1 MTPKSAAAGSALSLP
16 VIQTRELNEKPCVDN
31 ILLIVPQNGYYTGF
45 QGLVQTEPLGIE
57 YVAGAVSH
65 LAKNVQIHD
74 DRVRPGGWRDKAA
87 KHPPDIV
94 GIGCQYTADVPVVKR
109 LVREVRELV
118 GPDVPIIIGGHHIG
132 LRPSDV
138 YAPEVT
144 AIVRGPGEIPFQN
157 IVRAWG
163 TKRSLAGVRDI
174 WYRDA
179 DGGYVANVDP
189 IKISPHFQYKS
200 ARMDE
205 RPAPRRDLVEEF
217 RDDYFFLFYPKVYS
231 IETARGCRF
240 RCSFCSVWNH
250 HQGEYLVESPNRTV
264 AEVASLPS
272 GYVNFVDDLAFS
284 DIEGADELA
293 SELLRLGVKKRY
305 WAQIRADNVWPKS
318 AEKRKR
324 HQAVFEK
331 LAEAGLDMVLMG
343 LESFDPAELK
353 RVNKGSTV
361 EQNVRAIEF
370 LRSIGVKIWGA
381 QIVFPEW
388 DVADFD
394 KTIEV
399 NRRLG
404 IEVPQFTILTPLPGT
419 PDYERALEQGTLL
432 TLEPGMYDFFHSVF
446 KTKLPLPRFYTEIS
460 RLYKET
466 GTWAVN
472 ADGSVAH
479 EELATRAAR
488 SIFRDIKEGRTVPAA
503 VRAFKDRFEVLRN
516 EQVHLARLA
525 QTALNQVGAQA
536 LDQLNE
542 LGAVKE
548 LAALKEQVG
557 GKVAEIAALKE
568 QVGGR
573 VAEKVDE
580 LTSRARRAG
589 KALQPDKRP
598 IPG

>member
-1 MTPKSAAAGSALSLP
+1 MTLISLP
-16 VIQTRELNEKPCVDN
+16 VIQTRKLAERECLDN
-31 ILLIVPQNGYYTGF
+31 VLLIVPQNGYYTGF

-57 YVAGAVSH
+57 YVAGAASD

-74 DRVRPGGWRDKAA
+74 DRIRPGGWRDKVR
-87 KHPPDIV
+87 HNPPDLV
-94 GIGCQYTADVPVVKR
+94 GIGCQYTADVPVVKK
-109 LVREVRELV
+109 LAQEVRELV
-118 GPDVPIIIGGHHIG
+118 GPDVPIIVGGHHIG
-132 LRPSDV
+132 LRPADAFTAEIS
-138 YAPEVT
+138 
-144 AIVRGPGEIPFQN
+144 AIVRGPGEQPFREL
-157 IVRAWG
+157 VKAWG
-163 TKRSLAGVRDI
+163 SKRSFEDVREI

-179 DGGYVANVDP
+179 GGEYVANMDP
-189 IKISPHFQYKS
+189 IKIRPHFKYNS
-200 ARMDE
+200 PIMDE
-205 RPAPRRDLVEEF
+205 RPQPRRDLVEEF

-231 IETARGCRF
+231 VETARGCRY

-264 AEVASLPS
+264 AEIASLPS
-272 GYVNFVDDLAFS
+272 GYINFVDDLAFS
-284 DIEGADELA
+284 DIDGAGELA
-293 SELLRLGVKKRY
+293 DELLRLKINKRY

-318 AEKRKR
+318 VEKRKK

-394 KTIEV
+394 KTIEI
-399 NRRLG
+399 NRKLG
-404 IEVPQFTILTPLPGT
+404 IEVPQYTILTPLPGT
-419 PDYERALEQGTLL
+419 PDYERALRDGTLL

-446 KTKLPLPRFYTEIS
+446 KTKLPLARFYTEIA

-472 ADGSVAH
+472 ADGAVANQ
-479 EELATRAAR
+479 ELASRAAR
-488 SIFRDIKEGRTVPAA
+488 GIFRDIKEGRTVPTA
-503 VRAFKDRFEVLRN
+503 VRAFKERFEVLRN
-516 EQVHLARLA
+516 EQVHLSRLA

-536 LDQLNE
+536 LDQMGE
-542 LGAVKE
+542 LV
-548 LAALKEQVG
+548 ALKDQLGERFAEKIDEIVAMRDQ
-557 GKVAEIAALKE
+557 VAERWTE
-568 QVGGR
+568 R
-573 VAEKVDE
+573 VDE
-580 LTSRARRAG
+580 ITSELSAKAKRAG
-589 KALQPDKRP
+589 NALSPDNPLLQR
-598 IPG
+598 